1 MHIVHEQTI
10 RSETTLAR
18 LGGGVHAFA
27 RTIADFVLPPQ
38 CPVCRAIINEQGHL
52 CPECWMTL
60 DLVEAPVC
68 DRLGIPFA
76 LPALPGTV
84 SAGAQAAPPV
94 FAHARSAVLYNDPAR
109 QLVHGLKYRDRS
121 DYALPMARMM
131 FRAGQEMLDGADIIM
146 PVPLHVRRLWSRRF
160 NQSLQLAAHI
170 ARFAN
175 VPLMYDGLSR
185 TRATPQQVGLS
196 DTQRKRNVANAFNVP
211 DRHVPMIRG
220 RRVILVDD
228 VLTTGA
234 TANAASRALL
244 RAGAINVDVLV
255 FAQVAE
261 ILQAAI

>member
-1 MHIVHEQTI
+1 
-10 RSETTLAR
+10 
-18 LGGGVHAFA
+18 
-27 RTIADFVLPPQ
+27 
-38 CPVCRAIINEQGHL
+38 
-52 CPECWMTL
+52 MTL
-60 DLVEAPVC
+60 DLVELPVC

-76 LPALPGTV
+76 LPAKPGTV
-84 SAGAQAAPPV
+84 SAGAEAAPPV
-94 FAHARSAVLYNDPAR
+94 FARARCAVLYNEPAR

-131 FRAGQEMLDGADIIM
+131 FRAGHELLDGADIIM
-146 PVPLHVRRLWSRRF
+146 PVPLHARRLWSRRF
-160 NQSLQLAAHI
+160 NQSLQLAAHLS
-170 ARFAN
+170 RFAD

-196 DTQRKRNVANAFNVP
+196 DTQRKRKVANAFSVSA
-211 DRHVPMIRG
+211 RHVPVIRG
-220 RRVILVDD
+220 HRVVLIDD

-244 RAGAINVDVLV
+244 RAGANNVDVLV